1 MSNKKVMYIDVNY
14 NCPVCG
20 KEIKKV
26 KITKEY
32 IRCFNKDKTNY
43 QLEFN
48 CNCFED
54 IQKIVNWN
62 NEIKKDF
69 SEANIL
75 NKFAEASNLAFQ
87 NALKSVGIEEE

>member
-1 MSNKKVMYIDVNY
+1 MSKKTMYIDVNY

-20 KEIKKV
+20 KEIKRV

-54 IQKIVNWN
+54 IQKIINWN

-69 SEANIL
+69 SDGEIL
-75 NKFAEASNLAFQ
+75 NMFANASNKAYEQ
-87 NALKSVGIEEE
+87 ALKSVGIEEE